1 MNSCSPGGK
10 IQWPWR
16 PPELKVSEQENS
28 EAPVS
33 EPKEDEKTK
42 KD

>member
-1 MNSCSPGGK
+1 MKS
-10 IQWPWR
+10 IIHIWR
-16 PPELKVSEQENS
+16 LWNWYQLKVSEQENS